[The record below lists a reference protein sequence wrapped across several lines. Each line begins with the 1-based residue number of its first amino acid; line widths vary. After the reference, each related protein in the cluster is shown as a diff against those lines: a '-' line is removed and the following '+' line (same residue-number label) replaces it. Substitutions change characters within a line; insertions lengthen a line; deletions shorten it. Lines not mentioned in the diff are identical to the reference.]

1 MGLTMGIQHRE
12 LILAA
17 IFGFVVALVGFALRY
32 GVIHTSTPYDPGG
45 LRAEGMGI
53 GLLGLVVFA
62 VAALSAARRVK

>member
-1 MGLTMGIQHRE
+1 MGIQHRE

-17 IFGFVVALVGFALRY
+17 IVGFVVALVGFALLY
-32 GVIHTSTPYDPGG
+32 GVIDTSTPSDPGG

-62 VAALSAARRVK
+62 VAALCAARGAK